1 MILAKP
7 NYKIFPDSEFRQ
19 RLARAKEEMAERALD
34 ALFITDGLN
43 FFYFTGGSPP
53 FSNARPHIAL
63 LPKDGE
69 PLLVVP
75 EVSKEALRLESWIS
89 TLKSHLT
96 FGAPIEMLK
105 EMFRELGVE
114 SGRIGCE
121 LGKEQRLG
129 ISLSDFDR
137 LKASLPDAQFVDAS
151 ALLWN
156 LRIVKSKA
164 EVECVR
170 EACNITTKA
179 LNAAFE
185 KARVGMRERQLANF
199 FCNEVSKNG
208 GFAPFTF
215 VNSGPYN
222 YNYLLG
228 PAGFPSRISDQ
239 KLSRG
244 NMLYIDA
251 GCTYN
256 GYWCDFCRM
265 ASIGKPSKEQ
275 ISMHELID
283 NVTQECVDMVKPGIK
298 ISEIAEFCAEQ
309 MERAGYPLKGQAG
322 RMGHGVG
329 LMVTEP
335 PNVSFDDVTVL
346 KPGMTFTI
354 EPMIVMK
361 YGCFATEQDLVVTEA
376 GCEVLSKAPTEMQ
389 RI

>member
-1 MILAKP
+1 LTLAKP
-7 NYKIFPDSEFRQ
+7 NYRIFPDNEFRQ
-19 RLARAKEEMAERALD
+19 RLARAKQQMAERSLD

-43 FFYFTGGSPP
+43 FFHFTGGCPP
-53 FSNARPHIAL
+53 FSNARPHIEL

-69 PLLVVP
+69 PWLVVP

-105 EMFRELGVE
+105 EMFMELGIE

-129 ISLSDFDR
+129 ISISDFDR
-137 LKASLPDAQFVDAS
+137 LKASLPNAQFVDAS
-151 ALLWN
+151 SLLWN

-170 EACNITTKA
+170 EACKITTR
-179 LNAAFE
+179 AFGTAFR
-185 KARVGMRERQLANF
+185 KARAGMTERQLANL

-215 VNSGPYN
+215 INSGPYN
-222 YNYLLG
+222 YNYILG
-228 PAGFPSRISDQ
+228 PTGFPSRISDQ

-251 GCTYN
+251 GCSHN
-256 GYWCDFCRM
+256 RYWCDFCRM

-298 ISEIAEFCAEQ
+298 ISEIAEFGAKQ
-309 MERAGYPLKGQAG
+309 MERAGHPLKGQAG

-329 LMVTEP
+329 LMVTLMK
-335 PNVSFDDVTVL
+335 DVGL
-346 KPGMTFTI
+346 G
-354 EPMIVMK
+354 
-361 YGCFATEQDLVVTEA
+361 
-376 GCEVLSKAPTEMQ
+376 
-389 RI
+389 